1 MSIRFDLSLFPV
13 VMPYRPLP
21 GEAPHMTR
29 ARTLCDAAAS
39 VLSLPPGVSLDE
51 FEGYAT
57 GRYCALGDLEPAEV
71 RLRVVGIVNGQNA
84 KKNREYLGISYVA
97 LDAAGKVVGWSEDLH
112 AMGRNDH
119 QSARAYWTA
128 VNAGEDPPK
137 PKKRA
142 DDCGRLSFV
151 EGEGDDLTVTA
162 ITPAIRALVARA
174 VAAMPAAPAA
184 TTAPAKKPKAK
195 G

>member
-13 VMPYRPLP
+13 VMPYCPQP

-39 VLSLPPGVSLDE
+39 VLQLPPGVALDE

-57 GRYCALGDLEPAEV
+57 GRYCALGDLEPAEI

-97 LDAAGKVVGWSEDLH
+97 LDAAGKVVGWSEDVH

-119 QSARAYWTA
+119 QSARTYWTA

-137 PKKRA
+137 PKRRA
-142 DDCGRLSFV
+142 EDCGRLSFV
-151 EGEGDDLTVTA
+151 EGEGDNLTMA
-162 ITPAIRALVARA
+162 PITPTIRALVARA
-174 VAAMPAAPAA
+174 VEAMPAQPAA
-184 TTAPAKKPKAK
+184 PPKKPKAK